1 MRKKKKKQSHP
12 PPVKRG
18 GKVPVDLIDL
28 CFNCFATELVAKCCP
43 NPSCYLHCCE
53 PGHAAQYCRRPRFIP
68 SDVRRRPTTPGRK
81 RARPVTPPS
90 HPSPDDFTPP
100 ALSCSTDGELD
111 YPLSVALPL
120 RPISGASSPAPSPP
134 PPFRWG
140 IRRGA
145 PKWSSVSSMLGTEL
159 SRSSRGR
166 MTLGVEKFFWFI
178 FYNLS
183 QCHALQGVED
193 TYL

>member
-1 MRKKKKKQSHP
+1 MRKKKKKKQSHP

-18 GKVPVDLIDL
+18 GKVPADLIDL

-43 NPSCYLHCCE
+43 NPSCCLHCRE

-68 SDVRRRPTTPGRK
+68 SDVRRRLTTPGRK

-111 YPLSVALPL
+111 YPLSVALPPPTHL
-120 RPISGASSPAPSPP
+120 RSEFAGSIASSPLPLGDPT
-134 PPFRWG
+134 
-140 IRRGA
+140 RR
-145 PKWSSVSSMLGTEL
+145 PQVEL
-159 SRSSRGR
+159 CVIYVRNRTLTLIEREDDTRS
-166 MTLGVEKFFWFI
+166 
-178 FYNLS
+178 
-183 QCHALQGVED
+183 
-193 TYL
+193 